1 MPLRHILFHYW
12 NSKNKF
18 RIPTIEP
25 LLFSFNLPNTFEPQC
40 DRSGQSGASY
50 LWSGNYVDGMCYV
63 LGFMCWVWHRT
74 RNRQPTG
81 FQLHVY
87 ICCRLRGLLRMD
99 GWTDGSLVAECIVR
113 RWMGQASGRVYYCW
127 WQKETETLIDFVL
140 PFNSH
145 AWPNSRSRRNSL
157 HFDYLAEQSSDKPK
171 PPSCARHMPHV
182 VNYWKTT
189 RCSNAYLVAWIPF
202 VPSILFHLSVVYIFP
217 SS

>member
-1 MPLRHILFHYW
+1 MLSLTQNEKQTTNRFPITCLH
-12 NSKNKF
+12 
-18 RIPTIEP
+18 
-25 LLFSFNLPNTFEPQC
+25 LLS
-40 DRSGQSGASY
+40 SS
-50 LWSGNYVDGMCYV
+50 
-63 LGFMCWVWHRT
+63 WVIANGW
-74 RNRQPTG
+74 
-81 FQLHVY
+81 
-87 ICCRLRGLLRMD
+87 MD
-99 GWTDGSLVAECIVR
+99 GSFVR
-113 RWMGQASGRVYYCW
+113 MGQASGRVYYCW

-202 VPSILFHLSVVYIFP
+202 VPSILFHLSVVYFSP
-217 SS
+217 SSYFFSFAKTKAKPCQKKG

>member
-1 MPLRHILFHYW
+1 MYMVCV
-12 NSKNKF
+12 
-18 RIPTIEP
+18 
-25 LLFSFNLPNTFEPQC
+25 TFLDLCAEFGTERETDNQQV
-40 DRSGQSGASY
+40 S
-50 LWSGNYVDGMCYV
+50 NYMFTFVVVFVGYCE
-63 LGFMCWVWHRT
+63 W
-74 RNRQPTG
+74 
-81 FQLHVY
+81 
-87 ICCRLRGLLRMD
+87 MD
-99 GWTDGSLVAECIVR
+99 GWFVRSFVVECIVR
-113 RWMGQASGRVYYCW
+113 RRMGQASGRVYYCW

-202 VPSILFHLSVVYIFP
+202 VPSILFHLSVVYFFP